1 MAAKKGGLGR
11 GFDSLFLDNSS
22 DAQAESGSVTLPVGQ
37 IEPDRGQ
44 PRTKFDEEA
53 LAELENSIREF
64 GVLQPLLVRPMSD
77 GSYRIVAGERRWRA
91 ARRAGLTEVPVI
103 IRSLT
108 DSEAAAIALIENLQ
122 REDLNAIEEA
132 AAIKRLI
139 EEFDFTQE
147 EAADKLSKSRSAIAN
162 SLRLLALPNDVMKLV
177 SDGMLSAGHARA
189 LLGLN
194 DKEQLSEVA
203 NRVLEEGLS
212 VRQTEALCKKPVK
225 IKPEKQPEKQ
235 PTFYK
240 MVELALNESMG
251 RKVTVT
257 KSKNKEGG
265 VLQIEFYSDEEL
277 TELSNLLHKEQNN
290 D

>member
-1 MAAKKGGLGR
+1 MR
-11 GFDSLFLDNSS
+11 
-22 DAQAESGSVTLPVGQ
+22 
-37 IEPDRGQ
+37 
-44 PRTKFDEEA
+44 
-53 LAELENSIREF
+53 EL
-64 GVLQPLLVRPMSD
+64 L
-77 GSYRIVAGERRWRA
+77 
-91 ARRAGLTEVPVI
+91 
-103 IRSLT
+103 
-108 DSEAAAIALIENLQ
+108 
-122 REDLNAIEEA
+122 REDKI
-132 AAIKRLI
+132 
-139 EEFDFTQE
+139 
-147 EAADKLSKSRSAIAN
+147 
-162 SLRLLALPNDVMKLV
+162 
-177 SDGMLSAGHARA
+177 SAGHARA
-189 LLGLN
+189 LLTLG
-194 DKEQLSEVA
+194 SEEEMLAVA
-203 NRVLEEGLS
+203 DEIIKKDLS